1 MTNVLSLYEL
11 FIQKCLLFRFITTL
25 LDSSV
30 SLGLFRA
37 LAGAEAVIASCC
49 VFSGA
54 VLQGAVLSRV
64 KGEERLCVCTELPWG
79 TGSRQ

>member
-1 MTNVLSLYEL
+1 MFFLSMNYLFKNVYCS
-11 FIQKCLLFRFITTL
+11 
-25 LDSSV
+25 
-30 SLGLFRA
+30 GLFRLFWTLWSRWVCLEHERVQRQSSLPA
-37 LAGAEAVIASCC
+37 C